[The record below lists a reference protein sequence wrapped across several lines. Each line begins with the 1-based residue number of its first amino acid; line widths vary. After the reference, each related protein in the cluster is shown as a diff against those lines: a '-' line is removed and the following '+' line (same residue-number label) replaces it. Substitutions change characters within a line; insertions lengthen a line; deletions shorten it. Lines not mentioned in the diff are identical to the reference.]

1 METVNPAEMMSSG
14 SLRDPVSKSK
24 IPKSTAGLYKCIHG
38 QIHTY
43 TGTQAHTYTVK
54 RKSIE

>member
-24 IPKSTAGLYKCIHG
+24 IPKSTAGLYKCTHG
-38 QIHTY
+38 QMHTY
-43 TGTQAHTYTVK
+43 TGTQDHTYKAK
-54 RKSIE
+54 RKPIE